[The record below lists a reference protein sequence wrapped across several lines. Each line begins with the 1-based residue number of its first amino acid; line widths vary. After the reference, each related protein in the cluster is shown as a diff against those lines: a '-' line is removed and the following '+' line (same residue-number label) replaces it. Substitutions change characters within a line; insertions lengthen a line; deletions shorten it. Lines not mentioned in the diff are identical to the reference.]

1 MHFPIIIHPLMHK
14 HRYSGV
20 EKTNS
25 TVHQTP
31 ADTHDPLALLSALPL
46 HPLLLSLQQPQPHWS
61 NHISCCAINLLLSLC
76 SLHQSIHDSLF
87 LSLCCNSYLTFTTS
101 TFLCLFASS
110 SLPLC
115 HYHKHTQLNLSLCFS
130 LSFILRSL
138 IHSSFSLCFLLI
150 SFPSYSVCVS
160 NSPSLIPS
168 VLPLPLPAYDGWV
181 VLLRPTTKTS

>member
-1 MHFPIIIHPLMHK
+1 MHFPIIIISCTNTHIV
-14 HRYSGV
+14 G

-31 ADTHDPLALLSALPL
+31 ADTHDHLALLSALPL
-46 HPLLLSLQQPQPHWS
+46 HPLLLSLQQPRPHWS
-61 NHISCCAINLLLSLC
+61 NHISCCAIQSTFITLFSPSIYPLIHCFCPFAVILTRLPLLLLP
-76 SLHQSIHDSLF
+76 LL
-87 LSLCCNSYLTFTTS
+87 
-101 TFLCLFASS
+101 ASP

-115 HYHKHTQLNLSLCFS
+115 HYHKHTQLNLSVCFS
-130 LSFILRSL
+130 LSFILRSI

-168 VLPLPLPAYDGWV
+168 VLPLPLPAYDG
-181 VLLRPTTKTS
+181 